1 MFKNIIFFCFIL
13 VTSGNFIFPTVNDEL
28 YIDHSYNISWLSNLT
43 DYHIYLLHQDT
54 NSFTSNTLSTYEN
67 GDLVLD
73 DLVTEGDY
81 LWKVPRNLNYYDLL
95 NHNFKLVITNTE
107 GFSSSLTNTNNNYIL
122 SDYFSIKTNMNVT
135 QPISDSVVIPKKNV
149 EIQWNGFKGF
159 IDIDLEY
166 YVNTKWWGELSI
178 ADNVD
183 SQIDI
188 YNWYLDD
195 IFNDIASYDLR
206 IKIKEQDTGIE
217 RYSPIFNSYGLLVE
231 KPNKNRYDFVSR
243 EGNQM
248 NISWL
253 EDNSNYNNFSINL
266 LEDNNKLIRNLVEN
280 KFLNNYYLWD
290 LEYNEYNRNY
300 KIQVV
305 NEDYNIPRVSNTFLI
320 NHLTTTTTSKTT
332 TSETST
338 SKTTTTTS
346 KTTTTTSKT
355 TTTTSKTST
364 STSKT
369 TTTTSETTTS
379 ETTTTTSE
387 TTTSKTSTT
396 NTLKNTTSLTH
407 ISTTTVQSSTTT
419 VQSSTTTV
427 QSSTT
432 TVQSSTTTPQMA
444 EKTDIFKPTIFTTT
458 TKTNNIPIITETT
471 QTTPYTNISI
481 INFNSEI
488 TNIGHKYLIWIILIF
503 VLSLLLIASF
513 ILCVKY
519 YYSNVNKIHVINNER
534 SMNNPVYVDANQYS
548 MIQKCNNP
556 VYSEVQY
563 GEIQNGKINKR
574 NNPLY
579 KEEEMYSQVQKNKGV
594 KLTPNPMYRQEDN
607 MRISN
612 VEYSNIYDKL
622 SKNNPIENT
631 LYNEVEAANNRII
644 SNELYTELEQTS
656 EEEI

>member
-13 VTSGNFIFPTVNDEL
+13 VSSGNFIFPTVNATSGNFIFPTMNDEL

-54 NSFTSNTLSTYEN
+54 NSFTTNTLSTYEN

-73 DLVTEGDY
+73 DLVTNMDY

-135 QPISDSVVIPKKNV
+135 QPISNSVVIPKKNV
-149 EIQWNGFKGF
+149 EIQWNGFKGL

-166 YVNTKWWGELSI
+166 YVNTKWESDLLI
-178 ADNVD
+178 DNQID
-183 SQIDI
+183 NQIDI

-217 RYSPIFNSYGLLVE
+217 RYSPVFNSYGLLVE
-231 KPNKNRYDFVSR
+231 KPNENRYDFVSR

-253 EDNSNYNNFSINL
+253 EDNSNYNYNNFSINL

-305 NEDYNIPRVSNTFLI
+305 NEDYNISRVSNTFLI
-320 NHLTTTTTSKTT
+320 NHLTTTTYTPSKTT
-332 TSETST
+332 KTTIPTKTTKTTKTTETST
-338 SKTTTTTS
+338 TKPRIT
-346 KTTTTTSKT
+346 KK
-355 TTTTSKTST
+355 
-364 STSKT
+364 
-369 TTTTSETTTS
+369 
-379 ETTTTTSE
+379 
-387 TTTSKTSTT
+387 
-396 NTLKNTTSLTH
+396 NDILKS
-407 ISTTTVQSSTTT
+407 
-419 VQSSTTTV
+419 
-427 QSSTT
+427 
-432 TVQSSTTTPQMA
+432 
-444 EKTDIFKPTIFTTT
+444 TIFTTT
-458 TKTNNIPIITETT
+458 TTETNNIPIN
-471 QTTPYTNISI
+471 TTPYTNITI
-481 INFNSEI
+481 INYDSEI
-488 TNIGHKYLIWIILIF
+488 TNIGHKYLLWIILIF

-534 SMNNPVYVDANQYS
+534 GMNNPVYVGTNQYG

-556 VYSEVQY
+556 VYSEVIN
-563 GEIQNGKINKR
+563 GEINKK

-579 KEEEMYSQVQKNKGV
+579 KEEEVMYSRVQKNNVV

-622 SKNNPIENT
+622 SKNRTIENT
-631 LYNEVEAANNRII
+631 LYNEVEVTNNRII
-644 SNELYTELEQTS
+644 SNELYTEVEQTS